1 MKYWLNPEMASWRWC
16 NLCARWVIKLNSF
29 FYNPETWSCR
39 QNNKATDTKTHAKYS
54 ADKAPGWF
62 PWICFVYAVLSVE
75 LHWFSTYCWGEK
87 LRFSE
92 VAQDFKLLFGLVMSI
107 FVANMICSCCFKVV
121 VVVFFCNAFVSA
133 AWNACGNEHK
143 TVMIPHRFISQT
155 LGSFRT

>member
-121 VVVFFCNAFVSA
+121 VVVFFAMLLFRQLETLA
-133 AWNACGNEHK
+133 AMNTKPSWSH
-143 TVMIPHRFISQT
+143 TVLSLRH
-155 LGSFRT
+155 

>member
-1 MKYWLNPEMASWRWC
+1 MKYWLNPEMANWRWC

-62 PWICFVYAVLSVE
+62 PWISFVYVVLSVE
-75 LHWFSTYCWGEK
+75 LNWFSTYCWGEK

-107 FVANMICSCCFKVV
+107 SCKYDLQLLLKGCCCLFVFAMLLFRQLETL
-121 VVVFFCNAFVSA
+121 A
-133 AWNACGNEHK
+133 AMSTKLSWSH
-143 TVMIPHRFISQT
+143 TVLSLRH
-155 LGSFRT
+155 